1 MASKKTKYTLHL
13 DIPLLKEIINYN
25 PFANP
30 KKWQAV
36 ADALTE
42 NIDGAPATGWSCKER
57 ALLLIVYIKKE
68 QLAKINK

>member
-1 MASKKTKYTLHL
+1 MRFLICCIIHFVLLFLFFFAGKMASKKTKYTLHL

-42 NIDGAPATGWSCKER
+42 NIDGAPATG
-57 ALLLIVYIKKE
+57 
-68 QLAKINK
+68 